1 MCPQHG
7 SSLIPGL
14 TGPGVQTATVTI
26 TITNRNP
33 VEKSLSPPPGTP
45 VEISFLHNGQG
56 APTHGRPH
64 GIEWVAANLQGP
76 ERIEVRIDTRFPG
89 YENHQPMPGLD
100 SWCEQLE
107 KMFPMAFTL
116 PSGAFGFELTS
127 QKPSA
132 ASGLAKVRNRFRL
145 KPDGATN
152 RPLIHYEIAFYD
164 RAGVEHVID
173 PDVDVEPDP

>member
-1 MCPQHG
+1 MCPHQ
-7 SSLIPGL
+7 SSTLIPGV

-33 VEKSLSPPPGTP
+33 VQKSLSPPPGTP
-45 VEISFLHNGQG
+45 VEISFLHNGPG

-64 GIEWVAANLQGP
+64 GIEWVAANLQGN

-89 YENHQPMPGLD
+89 YENHQPMPGLE

-107 KMFPMAFTL
+107 KLFPSAFTL
-116 PSGAFGFELTS
+116 PSGAFGWELTA
-127 QKPSA
+127 QEPNMN
-132 ASGLAKVRNRFRL
+132 SGVAKVRKPFKL
-145 KPDGATN
+145 KKNQAG

-164 RAGVEHVID
+164 RQGAEHVID
-173 PDVDVEPDP
+173 PDVDIEPDP